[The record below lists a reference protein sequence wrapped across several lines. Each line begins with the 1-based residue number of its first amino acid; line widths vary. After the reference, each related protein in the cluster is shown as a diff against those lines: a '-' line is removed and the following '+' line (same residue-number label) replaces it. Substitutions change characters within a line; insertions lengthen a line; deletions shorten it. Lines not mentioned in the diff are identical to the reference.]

1 MALRI
6 MIVEDSPA
14 MRTFI
19 RRVIELSGFEV
30 GEFTEASDSIDALLQ
45 LKAQRVD
52 LLVTD
57 ISMLGIA
64 GEELVRK
71 MACHRTL
78 HTILVIVVS
87 SDSTRTRIQLLKETG
102 AQGFVKKPFLPENL
116 RDELKRV
123 SEGAKHKMKP
133 ERPRKSA

>member
-78 HTILVIVVS
+78 RTIPVIVVS
-87 SDSTRTRIQLLKETG
+87 SDSTRTHIQLLKETG
-102 AQGFVKKPFLPENL
+102 AHGFVKKPFLPENL
-116 RDELKRV
+116 RGELKRV
-123 SEGAKHKMKP
+123 LEGAEHKMKP